1 MGMAEEFDC
10 SKGGAD
16 GVERLAFESC
26 DLDGDHV
33 AVSKTVV
40 RVTVPWVRIPPL
52 RAAHKGLPAVCE
64 DALPSYYSP
73 ERTWRA
79 SRSPRSEWILVI
91 SA

>member
-40 RVTVPWVRIPPL
+40 RVTVPWVRIPPPPADL
-52 RAAHKGLPAVCE
+52 LLHKGLPAVCE
-64 DALPSYYSP
+64 DALPFALPFHLGPSGF
-73 ERTWRA
+73 W
-79 SRSPRSEWILVI
+79 
-91 SA
+91 

>member
-64 DALPSYYSP
+64 DALALC
-73 ERTWRA
+73 TTL
-79 SRSPRSEWILVI
+79 SPRSEWILVI